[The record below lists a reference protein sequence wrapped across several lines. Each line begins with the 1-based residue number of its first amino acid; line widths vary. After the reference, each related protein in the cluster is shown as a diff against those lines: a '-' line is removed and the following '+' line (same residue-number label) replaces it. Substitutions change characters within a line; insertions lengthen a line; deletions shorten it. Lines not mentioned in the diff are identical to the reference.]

1 MSMSPCDL
9 NTEDLS
15 TIIAT
20 GLLFSPVS
28 IPQHTVTQIT
38 LLSKDC
44 K

>member
-20 GLLFSPVS
+20 GLFVLTRK
-28 IPQHTVTQIT
+28 HTSNVT
-38 LLSKDC
+38 
-44 K
+44 

>member
-20 GLLFSPVS
+20 GLLFSHVS
-28 IPQHTVTQIT
+28 IQAARRNVNHFTE
-38 LLSKDC
+38 
-44 K
+44 